1 MIALAQY
8 GLLSILSLMLL
19 FHLLILLKAIPYASV
34 WGGRLKND
42 QEMYRFET
50 PSILINALFLAIALI
65 KAELLGIHLPEL
77 AMQISLW
84 IMAAL
89 FAFNTF
95 GNLMSKNRLEKMVFS
110 PITLVLCTFVVILAL
125 S

>member
-1 MIALAQY
+1 
-8 GLLSILSLMLL
+8 MLL

-42 QEMYRFET
+42 QEMYRFEI
-50 PSILINALFLAIALI
+50 PSILINALFLGIALI
-65 KAELLGIHLPEL
+65 KAELLGIQLPEL
-77 AMQISLW
+77 VMQISLW

-95 GNLMSKNRLEKMVFS
+95 GNLISKNRLEKMVFS
-110 PITLVLCTFVVILAL
+110 PLTILLFAFSLILAYA

>member
-1 MIALAQY
+1 
-8 GLLSILSLMLL
+8 MLL
-19 FHLLILLKAIPYASV
+19 FHFLILLKAIPYASV

-42 QEMYRFET
+42 KEMYRFEI
-50 PSILINALFLAIALI
+50 PSILINALFLGIALI
-65 KAELLGIHLPEL
+65 KAELLGIQLPEL

-95 GNLMSKNRLEKMVFS
+95 GNLMSKNRLEKMAFS
-110 PITLVLCTFVVILAL
+110 PLTLALCTFAVILAL